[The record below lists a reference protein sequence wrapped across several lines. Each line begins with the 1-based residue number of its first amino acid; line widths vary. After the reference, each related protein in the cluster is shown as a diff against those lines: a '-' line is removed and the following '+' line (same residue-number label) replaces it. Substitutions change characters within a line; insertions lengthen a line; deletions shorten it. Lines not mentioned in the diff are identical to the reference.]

1 MSTAKRRFVA
11 NVSTNV
17 LYLAL
22 TALFGLWYTPYL
34 LQHLGVAA
42 YGFVPLAASITSYMS
57 ILTTGLN
64 SAIGRF
70 LTIDL
75 VKGDRKAANRTF
87 NTALFG
93 AASLLVILLCV
104 LAVTATIAPSVLNV
118 PQGLETDVRWL
129 LLFVGVAFLVVVLG
143 SCFAVPSFSYNRF
156 DLQNW
161 VKSVRL
167 FALAGLTVG
176 VFAILRP
183 QLWQIGATTLAAAL
197 VSLGGDLILWR
208 KLAPEL
214 TVRLRDRDRSQFR
227 DLMSMSSWVVVNQ
240 VGTLLFV
247 NIDLIVVNMIF
258 GAEMGGR
265 YGSVL
270 QLPILMRSLA
280 TAISVVLAPIVIA
293 RYAKNDMAGI
303 VRVSC
308 KAVKFMGLGMALPIG
323 LLCGLARPILTVWL
337 GSSFQDLDLLLIIL
351 SAHLIVNLAVLPLFQ
366 VQVSTNRV
374 RWPGIASLVM
384 GVLNLGLAVAWA
396 KWGSWG
402 AVSVAA
408 AGAVVLTAKNAVFTP
423 LYNAYILRLRWWT
436 FLPSMLAGVIGTAA
450 VALAAYGLAHL
461 LVPHNWLG
469 LMGVSAVVTMGYGL
483 GAYVLA
489 IDHSDRQLLKSLGT
503 FGLKV

>member
-308 KAVKFMGLGMALPIG
+308 
-323 LLCGLARPILTVWL
+323 
-337 GSSFQDLDLLLIIL
+337 
-351 SAHLIVNLAVLPLFQ
+351 
-366 VQVSTNRV
+366 
-374 RWPGIASLVM
+374 
-384 GVLNLGLAVAWA
+384 
-396 KWGSWG
+396 
-402 AVSVAA
+402 
-408 AGAVVLTAKNAVFTP
+408 
-423 LYNAYILRLRWWT
+423 
-436 FLPSMLAGVIGTAA
+436 
-450 VALAAYGLAHL
+450 
-461 LVPHNWLG
+461 
-469 LMGVSAVVTMGYGL
+469 
-483 GAYVLA
+483 
-489 IDHSDRQLLKSLGT
+489 
-503 FGLKV
+503 